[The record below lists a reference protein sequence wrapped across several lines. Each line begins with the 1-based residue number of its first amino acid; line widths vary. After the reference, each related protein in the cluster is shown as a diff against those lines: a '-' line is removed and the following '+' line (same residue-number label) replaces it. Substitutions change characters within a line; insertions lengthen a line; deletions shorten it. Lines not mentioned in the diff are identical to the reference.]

1 MSNQSGMKDG
11 ESSMEQT
18 EMLLT
23 IQRQLTMLQSTIDSL
38 KEQSRQKDEEIER
51 LRQIILNLQRAQ
63 FGQRSEKR
71 TYVLDDGNQQLSLF
85 DTPEKSEEKSS
96 SDPSQNSEGE
106 GNPCLRPQPEEKAHA
121 GRALCVAACG
131 RENRGSAG

>member
-1 MSNQSGMKDG
+1 MSNQSGMKGG

-18 EMLLT
+18 EILLA
-23 IQRQLTMLQSTIDSL
+23 IQQQLTMLQSTMNTL
-38 KEQSRQKDEEIER
+38 REQSRQKDEEIER

-85 DTPEKSEEKSS
+85 DTPEKSEEKSNPE
-96 SDPSQNSEGE
+96 PS
-106 GNPCLRPQPEEKAHA
+106 PKPE
-121 GRALCVAACG
+121 
-131 RENRGSAG
+131 REFLIILDF